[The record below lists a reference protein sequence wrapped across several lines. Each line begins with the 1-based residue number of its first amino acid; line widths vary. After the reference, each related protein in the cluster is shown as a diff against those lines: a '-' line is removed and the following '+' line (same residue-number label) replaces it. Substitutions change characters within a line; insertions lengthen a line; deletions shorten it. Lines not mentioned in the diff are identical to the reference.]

1 MTQAKTTNRHDFAY
15 TIGVIRTLETL
26 LLNSNEVE
34 RMTLAKNAEEAFRI
48 FDEMDYA
55 DNTAGIK
62 SASDFHKVLTEG
74 LMDIK
79 QRLSDITP
87 NKRVLNII
95 FFNYD
100 FHNIKTMIKAKLSG
114 KTYEEISEL
123 ISDLGAIKV
132 AALREFIFEESN
144 TAFNLD
150 EKSELFIKGHI
161 KAVQVLFTKEDE
173 NPQVID
179 LYLDEKLMEIIH
191 EIAKDFNS
199 PYLVN
204 YVKKLVDLTNIR
216 LFFRM
221 KLQEK
226 DFELFKI
233 AFLQNGNL
241 PRQKFEAAYNLKLDE
256 FGEVMKSTDF
266 GRLVETGLK
275 HYQEEKTLIYLEK
288 EIENYLT
295 SYIKQAK
302 QMAFGPEPLIAYF
315 LAKKNNA
322 LIIRMIMISKLN
334 NVDPEEI
341 KTRLRNIYA

>member
-1 MTQAKTTNRHDFAY
+1 MAYAKTTNRHDFAY

-34 RMTLAKNAEEAFRI
+34 RMALAKDAEEAFRI

-62 SASDFHKVLTEG
+62 SASEFQHVIKEG
-74 LMDIK
+74 LVDIK
-79 QRLSDITP
+79 QRLSEITP
-87 NKRVLNII
+87 NKKVLNII

-100 FHNIKTMIKAKLSG
+100 FHNIKTMIKAKFSG
-114 KTYEEISEL
+114 KTYEEISNL
-123 ISDLGAIKV
+123 ISDLGAIKPE
-132 AALREFIFEESN
+132 ALKEFIFEGNN
-144 TAFNLD
+144 TFFSLD
-150 EKSELFIKGHI
+150 EKSELFIKEHI
-161 KAVQVLFTKEDE
+161 KAVQKLFKKEDE

-179 LYLDEKLMEIIH
+179 LYLDEKLMEIIY

-199 PYLVN
+199 PYLIS
-204 YVKKLVDLTNIR
+204 YLEKLIDLTNIR

-226 DFELFKI
+226 AFELFEV
-233 AFLQNGNL
+233 AFLHNGKVPL
-241 PRQKFEAAYNLKLDE
+241 QKFKTAYSQRLDE
-256 FGEVMKSTDF
+256 FGEVMKSTDY
-266 GRLVETGLK
+266 GRIVESGLK

-288 EIENYLT
+288 EAENHLT

-315 LAKKNNA
+315 LAKQNNA
-322 LIIRMIMISKLN
+322 LIIRMLMISKLN
-334 NVDPEEI
+334 NIDPEEI
-341 KTRLRNIYA
+341 KGRIRDIYA